1 MTVLMVFL
9 WDVLHTSKNKVDG
22 NGTLTHPVCYSPKGY
37 YHIAEFIRE
46 HYSQLASIKK
56 QEALF

>member
-1 MTVLMVFL
+1 MNVLMVHL
-9 WDVLHTSKNKVDG
+9 WDVLHTSKNKMDG
-22 NGTLTHPVCYSPKGY
+22 NGTLTHLVCYSPKDY

-46 HYSQLASIKK
+46 HYSQLPPIKK